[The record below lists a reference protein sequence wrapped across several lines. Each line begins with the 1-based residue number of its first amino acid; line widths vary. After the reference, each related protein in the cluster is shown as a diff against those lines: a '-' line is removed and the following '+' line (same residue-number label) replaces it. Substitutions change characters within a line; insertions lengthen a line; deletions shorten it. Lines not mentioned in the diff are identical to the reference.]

1 MGKLR
6 HRGVRFP
13 GEWGKG
19 RPWLVLP
26 SAAGFEVGRE
36 EWVNGLSCS
45 SYSFFPFAQVLVQE
59 LEEHQVRSP
68 FGKRW
73 GGLGL
78 DWRKGRASQGR
89 RTGAGREAWIWA
101 LRTVVTGVNRLL
113 PSKGADIAGVLTRP
127 LFMPVGGG
135 FSGFPPSRPPASYTG
150 LALRQQLCDSRNT
163 DAKGSGTR
171 TQVGSASLGAE
182 AWPVWFAHP
191 LTFSFLPPPVDS
203 APLRLGGKRAP
214 KKLRGSGE

>member
-1 MGKLR
+1 M
-6 HRGVRFP
+6 
-13 GEWGKG
+13 
-19 RPWLVLP
+19 
-26 SAAGFEVGRE
+26 
-36 EWVNGLSCS
+36 
-45 SYSFFPFAQVLVQE
+45 QE

-68 FGKRW
+68 FGKTW

-89 RTGAGREAWIWA
+89 RTGAGREAWIWT

-113 PSKGADIAGVLTRP
+113 LSKGADIAGVLTRP

-135 FSGFPPSRPPASYTG
+135 FSGFPPSGPPASYTG

-163 DAKGSGTR
+163 DARGSGTR
-171 TQVGSASLGAE
+171 TQVGSTSVGAE

-191 LTFSFLPPPVDS
+191 PPFLFSRPQLIPR
-203 APLRLGGKRAP
+203 RLDWEGKEHRRSFEDLVS
-214 KKLRGSGE
+214 KVFIST